1 MLFKTFKRWSFK
13 LLFSYLFFS
22 YCLIATGEALTIDS
36 LTSDNNG
43 NNPSAIQTNSIDI
56 KNALYNGQISKILI
70 YYKSSKKIKTSSDF
84 AYSAIAMLA
93 TNQLEQG
100 KKDLTEAVKGHAPQ
114 DLTLCAKAILMRKEQ
129 KYKEA
134 EHNILQALK
143 ISPGHSYYLNVLGR
157 IYFDTQKYPKAI
169 NTFKLATEKNS
180 RFLPAYLNLG
190 ATYLQ
195 TNQNRL
201 ALSAFD
207 QALSEEPKESKAFL
221 GKIYAYKATFQL
233 EKAVAVC
240 DLYIEKIGTNAK
252 ILNIKADLFYRLG
265 NFNKVLTVGA
275 DLENLD
281 STVSD
286 YWQGLALLHLNKT
299 DASLQKIENLPEAT
313 PEKTCLLGL
322 FKLTERN
329 YQSAARSMSSCLA
342 QDNRNITALL
352 GKMTLN
358 VILNDSDHNEED
370 KTVIRPE
377 ISNYFKALYSLKNSN
392 LKNADKYFLLAENMI
407 PTFSMAGIDYK
418 QLPLL
423 IDLKTIDETAIG
435 TFLYIM
441 NFKAKSQLVFN
452 EILKKKSE
460 ALLANYWL
468 GQIAWEQGD
477 LENSEKFMKQCINSV
492 KFFPAFYSLA
502 EQRIQKGDVNRA
514 IEFYAKALK
523 IKSDAGILIKLGLL
537 YEKLDKRT
545 DVEKIYTQLIK
556 DFSDLYIGYNQY
568 AWYLTKNNLE
578 LEEAWQY
585 ATKANEL
592 QPNNASILDTLGWLS
607 FKNKNFKQAETYLT
621 KAYNINPATPSVL
634 FHLGA
639 LQKQLSNHEAART
652 LAEKALE
659 LNPNFDEAGLARKML
674 EGL

>member
-1 MLFKTFKRWSFK
+1 M
-13 LLFSYLFFS
+13 
-22 YCLIATGEALTIDS
+22 TIDS

-43 NNPSAIQTNSIDI
+43 NSTSQIQTNSIDI
-56 KNALYNGQISKILI
+56 KSALYNGQINKILI
-70 YYKSSKKIKTSSDF
+70 YYKNSKKIKTSSDF

-100 KKDLTEAVKGHAPQ
+100 KKDLSEAEKSHAPQ
-114 DLTLCAKAILMRKEQ
+114 DLTSCAKAILMRKEQ

-134 EHNILQALK
+134 ERNILQALK
-143 ISPGHSYYLNVLGR
+143 IAPEHSYYLNVLGR

-169 NTFKLATEKNS
+169 NTFKLATKKNS
-180 RFLPAYLNLG
+180 HFLPAYLNLG

-195 TNQNRL
+195 THQYRL

-221 GKIYAYKATFQL
+221 GKIYAYKATSQL

-240 DLYIEKIGTNAK
+240 ELYTEAIGTNGE

-265 NFNKVLTVGA
+265 NFNKVLIVGA

-281 STVSD
+281 AKMSD

-299 DASLQKIENLPEAT
+299 DASLQKIENLPEAA

-322 FKLTERN
+322 FNLTERN
-329 YQSAARSMSSCLA
+329 YQSAARNMSSCLA
-342 QDNRNITALL
+342 KDNRNITALL

-370 KTVIRPE
+370 QTIIRPE
-377 ISNYFKALYSLKNSN
+377 ISNYFKALYSLKNSD
-392 LKNADKYFLLAENMI
+392 LKKADKYFLLAENTV
-407 PTFSMAGIDYK
+407 PSFSMAGIGYK

-423 IDLKTIDETAIG
+423 INLKTIDETAIG

-441 NFKAKSQLVFN
+441 NFKTKSQLVFN
-452 EILKKKSE
+452 EILKKNSE

-477 LENSEKFMKQCINSV
+477 LENSEKFMNQCINSV
-492 KFFPAFYSLA
+492 QFFPAFYSLA
-502 EQRIQKGDVNRA
+502 EQRIQKGDINRA

-545 DVEKIYTQLIK
+545 DVEKIYTQLIN

-578 LEEAWQY
+578 LEKAWQY

-592 QPNNASILDTLGWLS
+592 QPNNASVLDTLGWLS

-639 LQKQLSNHEAART
+639 LQKQLLNNEAART

-674 EGL
+674 EEL